1 MASDSHVYFQSRL
14 LRINGIRY
22 GIKSV
27 FSFLF
32 CFLPDWR
39 ACTIVISSINFTPSP
54 LPSAPLGSRL
64 YRIERG
70 VYCRVSLLSN
80 ICCCRSAIERRTLA
94 SAVATGT
101 ALVRPFVSATS
112 SSMFGRL
119 LAFLASLRPR
129 LREGLDSPPHSDG
142 SLSEG
147 SGPFPPLRNSF
158 RILLRGGVDC
168 VPEFGVAHIGSPDL
182 DIDRLR
188 RCPPELFTR
197 ILSYLPLYILR
208 IIQRSQDRAYAHTAL
223 SLSVEEHIRPF
234 HLD

>member
-1 MASDSHVYFQSRL
+1 MHHRHQF
-14 LRINGIRY
+14 
-22 GIKSV
+22 K
-27 FSFLF
+27 
-32 CFLPDWR
+32 
-39 ACTIVISSINFTPSP
+39 INFTPSP

-80 ICCCRSAIERRTLA
+80 ICRCRSAIERRTLA

-147 SGPFPPLRNSF
+147 SGPFPPLAEF
-158 RILLRGGVDC
+158 LPYLLRGGV
-168 VPEFGVAHIGSPDL
+168 GL
-182 DIDRLR
+182 
-188 RCPPELFTR
+188 CP
-197 ILSYLPLYILR
+197 
-208 IIQRSQDRAYAHTAL
+208 
-223 SLSVEEHIRPF
+223 
-234 HLD
+234 